1 MTRALD
7 GFVAVHRGGS
17 LDMVRHRLL
26 ASWGADCAERVLP
39 LFTAERPQDE
49 RPRVAVETA
58 RAWARG
64 AVSVG
69 EARAAAVAAHA
80 AAREAPARRG
90 ARSRSRSGHAAATA
104 HMADHS
110 LGAADY
116 AVRAVRRA
124 DRSGGPRLAGRG
136 RGRAPKR
143 AWQHARLPEAVR
155 DLVVSAQAQRPDF
168 AGGHTTRWGC
178 RSAARCGAVG

>member
-1 MTRALD
+1 MTRD
-7 GFVAVHRGGS
+7 VRFVAVHRGGP
-17 LDMVRHRLL
+17 LNATRHRLL

-39 LFTAERPQDE
+39 LFAAERPEDE

-64 AVSVG
+64 EVSVG
-69 EARAAAVAAHA
+69 EARTAAVAAHA
-80 AAREAPARRG
+80 AAREAPAG
-90 ARSRSRSGHAAATA
+90 AAREAARAAGHAVAAA

-124 DRSGGPRLAGRG
+124 ADPA
-136 RGRAPKR
+136 APGSPAADAAARRER
-143 AWQHARLPEAVR
+143 AWQHSRLPQAVR
-155 DLVVSAQAQRPDF
+155 ALVVSAQEQRPDF
-168 AGGHTTRWGC
+168 AGGH
-178 RSAARCGAVG
+178 S